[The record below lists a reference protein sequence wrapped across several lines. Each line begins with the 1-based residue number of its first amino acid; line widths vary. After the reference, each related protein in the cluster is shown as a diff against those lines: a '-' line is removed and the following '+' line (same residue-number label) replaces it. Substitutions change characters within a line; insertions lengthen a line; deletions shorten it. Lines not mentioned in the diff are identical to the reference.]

1 MKNHTDSQCIQ
12 EQMLN
17 VCFIVFEMIETQVPI
32 KYTAKT
38 SLNVMLDHKRLLY
51 WNAKSIVLLVDQSV
65 TIFFDKLS
73 MVQVIYQE
81 KMLIICTL

>member
-1 MKNHTDSQCIQ
+1 
-12 EQMLN
+12 
-17 VCFIVFEMIETQVPI
+17 
-32 KYTAKT
+32 
-38 SLNVMLDHKRLLY
+38 MLDHKRLLY